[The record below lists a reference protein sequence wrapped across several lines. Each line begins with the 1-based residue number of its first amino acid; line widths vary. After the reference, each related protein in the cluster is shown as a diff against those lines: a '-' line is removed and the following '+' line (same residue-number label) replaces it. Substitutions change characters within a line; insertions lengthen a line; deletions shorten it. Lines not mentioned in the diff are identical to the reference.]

1 MDRQKCSKTYFYL
14 FTLIIAACV
23 ATRPSAAYK
32 LNVPKV
38 LLPFQSSKLISFVLE
53 AKTETDNG
61 EDLCFVWSSSKPD
74 VVAISPIYD
83 TGKTGKAGCGDTNN
97 NINNNRNDRSD
108 CTAKAIVTAVSKHS
122 QRMTS
127 IILAKETSNFQ
138 KNKINFFNNG

>member
-1 MDRQKCSKTYFYL
+1 MDRNKYNKLYFL
-14 FTLIIAACV
+14 LILITLINANIQS
-23 ATRPSAAYK
+23 TRAYK

-53 AKTETDNG
+53 AKTESESG

-74 VVAISPIYD
+74 VVAISPIYE
-83 TGKTGKAGCGDTNN
+83 GSKAKGGGGD
-97 NINNNRNDRSD
+97 NRND

-127 IILAKETSNFQ
+127 IILAKETSNS
-138 KNKINFFNNG
+138 